1 MSGESNKDIV
11 RRAGEAFGRGDWDA
25 LVGLMHDDVAY
36 SLIGSTAFSGTL
48 RGRKAV
54 LEMLSEGL
62 APSLSTPGIVMSV
75 DNLIAEGEYVAEQAR
90 GASRTKS
97 GAEYNNSYCRIW
109 RIIEGRVVS
118 MTEYLDTEL
127 LGRAF
132 DARNSDGADGKR

>member
-1 MSGESNKDIV
+1 MSGEANKDIV
-11 RRAGEAFGRGDWDA
+11 RRAGDAFGRGDWEE
-25 LVGLMHDDVAY
+25 LVGLMHDNVAY
-36 SLIGSTAFSGTL
+36 TLIGSTAFSGTL
-48 RGRKAV
+48 RGRAAV
-54 LEMLSEGL
+54 FEMLSEGL

-90 GASRTKS
+90 GASRTES

-109 RIIEGRVVS
+109 RIVEGQILS

-132 DARNSDGADGKR
+132 DTPSAEGERR